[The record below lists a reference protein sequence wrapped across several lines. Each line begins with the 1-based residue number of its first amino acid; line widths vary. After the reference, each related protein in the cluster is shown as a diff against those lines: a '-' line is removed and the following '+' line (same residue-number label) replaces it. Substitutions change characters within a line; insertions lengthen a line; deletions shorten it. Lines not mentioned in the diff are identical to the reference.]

1 MQTGVMAAPMIPVL
15 NDPELESILKVAS
28 GAGATIAGYVL
39 LRLPLEIKDLF
50 REWLETHAPMK
61 ADHVLNAVRGT
72 REGQMY
78 VPEFGQ
84 RMHGTGVC
92 RAAAAATFRKHADAL
107 GLNERRHKL
116 RTDLFKL
123 LARPFDQPGLFD

>member
-1 MQTGVMAAPMIPVL
+1 MCGRGGQARARGGRTRL
-15 NDPELESILKVAS
+15 Q
-28 GAGATIAGYVL
+28 VL

-72 REGQMY
+72 QEGQMY

-84 RMHGTGVC
+84 RMHGTGVYARLLLQRFEKTC
-92 RAAAAATFRKHADAL
+92 RRL

-116 RTDLFKL
+116 RTDMFNQP
-123 LARPFDQPGLFD
+123 ARPCDQPGLFD